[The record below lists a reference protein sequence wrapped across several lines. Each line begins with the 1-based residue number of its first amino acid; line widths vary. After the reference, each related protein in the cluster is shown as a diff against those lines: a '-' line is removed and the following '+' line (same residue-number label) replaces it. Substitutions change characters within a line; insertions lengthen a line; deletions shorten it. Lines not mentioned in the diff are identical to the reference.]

1 MTAMTTDKSNSIDSR
16 HLLQDAF
23 ALEQELLQVQ
33 LKLSSESIA
42 HSGTQGDVNED
53 HFIAIL
59 RRYLPKRY
67 EVDRGIVIDSVGS
80 TSDQIDVIIYDN
92 QYSPTL
98 LDQHKHRYVPAEAVY
113 AVFEVKPTVNKV
125 YLEYAGGKAKS
136 VRKLKRTSVPIP
148 HAGGEHPPKELFPI
162 VAGIIAAEVDWTDG
176 FDSVAFREQ
185 LGKLNEPE
193 RLDCGLA
200 VSGSCFDAYAGEV
213 DVTVGGRVLA
223 YFLFRLLRKL
233 QTMATVPAVDW
244 DAYGSVL
251 REEIT

>member
-1 MTAMTTDKSNSIDSR
+1 MATENSKSVEGKSP
-16 HLLQDAF
+16 LQEAF

-53 HFIAIL
+53 HFIAML

-67 EVDRGIVIDSVGS
+67 EVDKGIVIDSVGS
-80 TSDQIDVIIYDN
+80 TSDQIDAIIYDN
-92 QYSPTL
+92 QYTPTL
-98 LDQHKHRYVPAEAVY
+98 LDQHRHRFVPAEAVY
-113 AVFEVKPTVNKV
+113 AVFEVKPTVNKAH
-125 YLEYAGGKAKS
+125 LEYAGGKAMS

-148 HAGGEHPPKELFPI
+148 HAGGEYPPKPLFPI
-162 VAGIIAAEVDWTDG
+162 VAGIIAAEVEWTDG
-176 FDSVAFREQ
+176 FDSAAFRKH
-185 LGKLNEPE
+185 LTKLKEPE

-200 VSGSCFDAYAGEV
+200 VSGSCFDSYNGTV
-213 DVTVGGRVLA
+213 DVKPGGRVLA
-223 YFLFRLLRKL
+223 YFLFRLLWKL

-251 REEIT
+251 REELT